1 MSSPASPASA
11 TQAASATR
19 TASVTR
25 VASAT
30 RAASVTRVASTTSV
44 EAHRLHLNEAG
55 YAVERLVASDIAD
68 YVALVDSAYR
78 GESAKQGWTSEAD
91 ILGGQR
97 LDAKMARD
105 MLAEENSVILLVRD
119 GRSRAVASVYLREP
133 TDGQAYLGVL
143 AVSPKGQGKGLGSAL
158 IDLAEAWAAER
169 WSAHSLRM
177 SVINKREDLIAYY
190 ERRGYQRTGDI
201 EPFPYGDERVGLP
214 KVDDLEFVLLRKRLN

>member
-1 MSSPASPASA
+1 MSSPASATPA
-11 TQAASATR
+11 TP
-19 TASVTR
+19 VTR

-30 RAASVTRVASTTSV
+30 SV
-44 EAHRLHLNEAG
+44 ESHRLHFNEAG
-55 YAVERLVASDIAD
+55 YAVERLMASDIAD

-91 ILGGQR
+91 IIGGQR
-97 LDAKMARD
+97 LDAEMAGD
-105 MLAEENSVILLVRD
+105 MLAEEDSVILLVRD

-143 AVSPKGQGKGLGSAL
+143 AVSPQGQGKGLGSAL

-177 SVINKREDLIAYY
+177 SVINKREELIAYY
-190 ERRGYQRTGDI
+190 ERRGYQRTGEV
-201 EPFPYGDERVGLP
+201 EPFPYGDERFGLP
-214 KVDDLEFVLLRKRLN
+214 KVDDLEFVLLRKHLN